1 MNDSFNFGKPAKRGP
16 QVNLS
21 PRLVLGLAVVAV
33 AALVVFFG
41 MKFFASS
48 GKEVAEAEVSVIQQV
63 DTSQD
68 AVAQSNLHA
77 AVAAA
82 QTAFVED
89 GSYVGAGPAELA
101 AIEPTFQY
109 TDGPSTAPTVLSI
122 SATEGQ
128 WSAAA
133 MAESG
138 TCFWISVSES
148 TGTVYGS
155 GTPCTG
161 VAAAASAAAT
171 W

>member
-1 MNDSFNFGKPAKRGP
+1 MDDSFNFGKPAKRGP
-16 QVNLS
+16 QINLS
-21 PRLVLGLAVVAV
+21 PRLVMALAALAVAS
-33 AALVVFFG
+33 LLVFFG

-48 GKEVAEAEVSVIQQV
+48 GEEIGQAEVSVVQQV
-63 DTSQD
+63 DVAQD
-68 AVAQSNLHA
+68 VVPQSNLHA

-82 QTAFVED
+82 QTAFIENN
-89 GSYVGAGPAELA
+89 SYADAGPAQLA

-109 TDGPSTAPTVLSI
+109 TDGPSTAPTILSI

-161 VAAAASAAAT
+161 FAAAASADAT